1 MELVIETPAWAEP
14 LLYPAR
20 YKGAKGGR
28 GSGKSHLF
36 AEMLIEEHSANPHQ
50 RSVCIREIQKS
61 LQFSAR
67 ELLKQ
72 KITALGVSHLFEVT
86 LTEIR
91 SRNGNGIIIF
101 QGMQDHTA
109 DSIKSLEGFDRA
121 WVEEAQNLSARSL
134 ELLRPTIRNES
145 SEIWFS
151 WNPDQPDDP
160 VDKFFADRPKTG
172 PEASDFILVHVNST
186 DNPFMPETLRKER
199 EYDRKY
205 NSDSFAHVW
214 EGGYNTKSE
223 SQIFKGKWRVDE
235 FDPAPDWQGP
245 YHGLDFGFAN
255 DPSAAVK
262 CWIHDNRLWIEREAG
277 RVGLELDDTAGY
289 LEQRIPGI
297 CSHVVRADSARPE
310 SISYL
315 KRPDPNKQRPHM
327 PRIEPVKKWSG
338 SVEDGISFI
347 QSFREIVIHT
357 RCTEMQKEARLYSFK
372 TDKRTGDILPDIE
385 DANNHYWDAV
395 RYALGGMIK
404 SGDTPGMPKMRMNF

>member
-1 MELVIETPAWAEP
+1 MELEIETPAWAEP

-20 YKGAKGGR
+20 YKGAAGGR
-28 GSGKSHLF
+28 GSGKSYFF
-36 AEMLIEEHSANPHQ
+36 AELMIEEHAANPNQ

-67 ELLKQ
+67 ELLKR
-72 KITALGVSHLFEVT
+72 KIETLGVSHLFEIT
-86 LTEIR
+86 MTEIR

-134 ELLRPTIRNES
+134 ELLRPTIRNER
-145 SEIWFS
+145 SEVWFS

-160 VDKFFADRPKTG
+160 VDKFFAERPKSG
-172 PEASDFILVHVNST
+172 PEAADFIFVHVNST
-186 DNPFMPETLRKER
+186 ENPFLPETLRKER

-205 NSDSFAHVW
+205 NPDTFHHIW

-235 FDPAPDWQGP
+235 FEPGKDWEGP

-255 DPSAAVK
+255 DPTAGVK
-262 CWIHDNRLWIEREAG
+262 CWRHDGRLYIEHEAG
-277 RVGLELDDTAGY
+277 RVGLELDDTAQFIA
-289 LEQRIPGI
+289 ERIPGF
-297 CSHVVRADSARPE
+297 CEHVVRADCSRPE
-310 SISYL
+310 SISHL
-315 KRPDPNKQRPHM
+315 KRKQPGRPAI
-327 PRIEPVKKWSG
+327 PRIEAVKKWAG
-338 SVEDGISFI
+338 SVEDGIEFMRSH
-347 QSFREIVIHT
+347 REIIIHQ
-357 RCTEMQKEARLYSFK
+357 RCRKTADEFRLYSFK

-385 DANNHYWDAV
+385 DANNHFIDAI
-395 RYALGGMIK
+395 RYALGGLIK
-404 SGDTPGMPKMRMNF
+404 SRNAPVRVNMGVSY